1 MPTKTKKLAKLPG
14 HSLSPIDLGV
24 KVKAVTPKGLG
35 NYIARCV
42 AACAPHTVPQIL
54 EQLRLGAI
62 TGDLALIREGLK
74 VFGLI
79 QSGPGIVVNQNNTNT
94 ANANAAA
101 ATASVKSFDA
111 VVRQLAQQKAGADI
125 VIDAE
130 VVSE

>member
-1 MPTKTKKLAKLPG
+1 VPVKTKKLAKLPG
-14 HSLSPIDLGV
+14 HSVAPIDLGV

-42 AACAPHTVPQIL
+42 AAAAPHTVPQIL

-62 TGDLALIREGLK
+62 TGDLSLIREGLK

-79 QSGPGIVVNQNNTNT
+79 TNGPGIVVNQNNTNT
-94 ANANAAA
+94 ANAQAA

-111 VVRQLAQQKAGADI
+111 VVRQLAQQKAGGDT
-125 VIDAE
+125 VIEAE